1 MEQILEI
8 EQSDDI
14 ASIRSR
20 IDYVLPSLAAQ
31 RAQQSDRVG
40 NAEPRRLLLVVPRNN
55 VAMQSLVNMKL
66 LARVVKNRAVELAIV
81 SDQPLVRDYAKEAG
95 VKVFGS
101 LGSAKRA
108 GWVRSKAVTPAIETK
123 APVEDLPADDSASDK
138 KSIVPAQRKPKKKY
152 RVVTG
157 SGRVNL
163 WQQLGALILVG
174 VLALAL
180 VTGVITL
187 LPHATVTLTPVAR
200 QVEAEL
206 IVKADPK
213 IEAVDFEDLKFP
225 ARVSQVEMKMSG
237 QIETIKTE
245 LAPVGKAQGDV
256 VFINRTETEQRI
268 PISTTVAASAGEQL
282 EFITV
287 VTATIPAGIGSL
299 TPTQVIAVEPGPQ
312 GNVSAGKI
320 SRFVEPSHNLVAR
333 VVNEQPL
340 SGGSMEPTRVVDQAD
355 KDRLRAHLQQLIYQ
369 EGLNQLEESLGEQ
382 EFISPETLQ
391 VIVLDIAYNEFS
403 GDVSDFFSGEMQAV
417 VRGTIVGGYNAN
429 RLGLAALEAQVPPG
443 YELEIEGLHFG
454 AGEVLD
460 VTDGVVTFR
469 IFASGQ
475 AVPVINPPDVAREV
489 AWLPVG
495 EAQELLDESYQ
506 LATTPGVDLKP
517 DWVVALLGRLPFTPL
532 RIKVVVAEPITF
544 MAEGG

>member
-8 EQSDDI
+8 ENSDDI

-20 IDYVLPSLAAQ
+20 IDYVLPALVA
-31 RAQQSDRVG
+31 RAYQQGG
-40 NAEPRRLLLVVPRNN
+40 NGKAEPRRLLLVVPRKN

-81 SDQPLVRDYAKEAG
+81 SDQPVVRDYAKEAG
-95 VKVFGS
+95 VKAFGS

-108 GWVRSKAVTPAIETK
+108 GWVKSKAVTPSIETK
-123 APVEDLPADDSASDK
+123 APVEDSPANKPSADK
-138 KSIVPAQRKPKKKY
+138 KGVVSQRKSKKKY

-157 SGRVNL
+157 SGRINI

-174 VLALAL
+174 VLAMAL
-180 VTGVITL
+180 VMGAITL
-187 LPHATVTLTPVAR
+187 LPQATVTLTPVAR

-206 IVKADPK
+206 IVKADPTVK
-213 IEAVDFEDLKFP
+213 SVDFQELKFP
-225 ARVSQVEMKMSG
+225 ARVSQVDMKMSG

-245 LAPVGKAQGDV
+245 LAPVSNAQGDV
-256 VFINRTETEQRI
+256 IFINRTEAEQTI
-268 PISTTVAASAGEQL
+268 PVSTTVAASAGEQL
-282 EFITV
+282 EFITT
-287 VTATIPAGIGSL
+287 VTAVIPAGIGSL

-320 SRFVEPSHNLVAR
+320 NRFVDPSFNLVAR

-340 SGGSMEPTRVVDQAD
+340 SGGAMEPTRVVEQAD
-355 KDRLRAHLQQLIYQ
+355 KDRLQAHLQQLIYQ
-369 EGLNQLEESLGEQ
+369 EGLNQLEASLGEQ

-391 VIVLDIAYNEFS
+391 VIVLDITYNEFS
-403 GDVSDFFSGEMQAV
+403 GDVSDTFGGEMQAV

-443 YELEIEGLHFG
+443 YELEIEGLHFA

-475 AVPVINPPDVAREV
+475 AVPVIDPRHVAQEI

-495 EAQELLDESYQ
+495 EAQELLGQGYQ

-517 DWVVALLGRLPFTPL
+517 GWAVDWLGRLPFTPL
-532 RIKVVVAEPITF
+532 RIKVVVAEPITL